1 MGFFEKHKKTG
12 YGVFYNIDNSGTKN
26 LHTIPFS
33 GFYLAAKATIAVF
46 AARFPSSSIL
56 SNQLLG
62 LFLGKVAVVLP
73 KGKTPHR
80 ATATFPRNKPK
91 SWLDKMPQGFLLPA
105 SYLTNFSQE

>member
-56 SNQLLG
+56 SNQLVG
-62 LFLGKVAVVLP
+62 LFLGKV
-73 KGKTPHR
+73 G
-80 ATATFPRNKPK
+80 
-91 SWLDKMPQGFLLPA
+91 
-105 SYLTNFSQE
+105 

>member
-1 MGFFEKHKKTG
+1 MVMGFFEKHKKTG

-62 LFLGKVAVVLP
+62 LFLGKTHKPPRGERKDKRQVSQRPEVRHVL
-73 KGKTPHR
+73 
-80 ATATFPRNKPK
+80 
-91 SWLDKMPQGFLLPA
+91 FLP
-105 SYLTNFSQE
+105 YW